1 MFAYVCVC
9 VVTENLPVVVTT
21 EAGESDVGEDREF
34 FKARASEDKIVFVHF
49 IVR

>member
-1 MFAYVCVC
+1 VC
-9 VVTENLPVVVTT
+9 VVTEYLHVIVTT

-34 FKARASEDKIVFVHF
+34 FKPRASEEKLFFVHF